1 MRILITGGSGFLGA
15 RTIPALVAAGHEVF
29 ALARSASSTEKVRA
43 LGATPISGDLEQP
56 KTLSLPA
63 LDAIVHA
70 AAHLRFAGPRAPYF
84 RANVAGTLALLTAA
98 EKVGVNTFIYAD
110 ERAPTFPN
118 SFSGYIASKSRAEAA
133 VIAANK
139 PGFRTIALRP
149 PAIWG
154 PGDRVSAE
162 IPHAIEAG
170 RFAFIDRGDLP
181 FPTCHVDN
189 VIEAVGRALER
200 GSGGRAYFI
209 NDQET
214 TTFREFV
221 SSLAAL
227 KGLTLEGVRS
237 VPYGVAKL
245 IASVMEFAAAVTR
258 SHDDPP
264 LTRTM
269 VRMTGRAFTTN
280 DAAARRDLGYIG
292 VVTREEG
299 LRLYNA
305 KA

>member
-98 EKVGVNTFIYAD
+98 EKVGVNTFIYLSAAAVVMDDRGSPLLDAD

-227 KGLTLEGVRS
+227 KGLTL
-237 VPYGVAKL
+237 
-245 IASVMEFAAAVTR
+245 
-258 SHDDPP
+258 
-264 LTRTM
+264 
-269 VRMTGRAFTTN
+269 
-280 DAAARRDLGYIG
+280 
-292 VVTREEG
+292 
-299 LRLYNA
+299 
-305 KA
+305 